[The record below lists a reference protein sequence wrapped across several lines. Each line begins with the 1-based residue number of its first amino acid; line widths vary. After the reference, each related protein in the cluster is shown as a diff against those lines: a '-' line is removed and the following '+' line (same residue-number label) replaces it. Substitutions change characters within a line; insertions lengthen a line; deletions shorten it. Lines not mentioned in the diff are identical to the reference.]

1 MRDPFSER
9 QTPFTPNSGDED
21 DRLETTPGDGD
32 APLDGPLPRDARPD
46 DRPDDGP
53 PESPVWPVPRHDPA

>member
-1 MRDPFSER
+1 MHDPFSER

-21 DRLETTPGDGD
+21 DSLETIPGDGD

>member
-1 MRDPFSER
+1 MRDPFRER
-9 QTPFTPNSGDED
+9 ETPFTPNSGDED

-32 APLDGPLPRDARPD
+32 APLDGPLPTHAQPDA
-46 DRPDDGP
+46 RPDDGP

>member
-32 APLDGPLPRDARPD
+32 APLDGPLPNPTHPDA
-46 DRPDDGP
+46 RPDDGP
-53 PESPVWPVPRHDPA
+53 PESPVWPVPHHDPA

>member
-21 DRLETTPGDGD
+21 DRLETIPGDGD

-53 PESPVWPVPRHDPA
+53 PESPVWPVPRHEPA